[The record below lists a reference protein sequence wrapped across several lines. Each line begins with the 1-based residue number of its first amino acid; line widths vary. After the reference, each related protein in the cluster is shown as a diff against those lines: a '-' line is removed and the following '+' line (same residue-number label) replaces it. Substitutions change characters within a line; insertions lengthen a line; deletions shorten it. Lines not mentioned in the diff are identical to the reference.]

1 MAALTHTHTRIE
13 AHYPHFL
20 NCNDQQQQQQQHNTN
35 TFTTY
40 VQAVL
45 PSLKQ
50 QIASDSAFT
59 RATAVFALKFTIT
72 EHAPMPEL
80 SACLT
85 DFLLLLKDPEIIVRR
100 AALTTLNSATHNK
113 PILIRPLM
121 STDWLLPTLY
131 GETVSESS
139 AQISTI
145 CGYACM

>member
-1 MAALTHTHTRIE
+1 M
-13 AHYPHFL
+13 
-20 NCNDQQQQQQQHNTN
+20 
-35 TFTTY
+35 
-40 VQAVL
+40 QAVL

-72 EHAPMPEL
+72 EHAPMTEL

-131 GETVSESS
+131 GETVRVPSVH
-139 AQISTI
+139 TNI
-145 CGYACM
+145 CECMSLDAYKYLCTHEFG